1 MVLNFK
7 LTGPENDEG
16 HKWKKKKDVA
26 RFLNA
31 RPGDMLSSPFQCD
44 DCWFWNL
51 RRRRPYRS
59 NPTDTMLLRLIRQ
72 VNLDVAYAEQGKF
85 HCY

>member
-7 LTGPENDEG
+7 LAGPENDEG

-51 RRRRPYRS
+51 RRRRPDRS
-59 NPTDTMLLRLIRQ
+59 NPTDMMLLRLIRQ